1 MNKRAVCDFQGGVE
15 VAQVEGLAREVRR
28 AAGAKDDEI
37 PALTV
42 VIAHWMGARSV
53 ELVDRMIGSAA
64 LVTVDGRSRI
74 MALRSAPDLRFAI
87 AHEFG
92 HWALRRIAC
101 LALEHADEERAANTF
116 AAAILAPAPLVQRA
130 FAYYGEDHRVMASQL
145 RMSQTSTVLRIAEV
159 RGDER
164 VVVTRNG
171 NVLARNTVAIPR
183 DRAVSLARSRASKGL
198 AKARLRGGIDE
209 GRVALR
215 AV

>member
-1 MNKRAVCDFQGGVE
+1 ME

-37 PALTV
+37 LALAA

-53 ELVDRMIGSAA
+53 ELVDRMIGRAA
-64 LVTVDGRSRI
+64 LVTVDGQSRI

-92 HWALRRIAC
+92 HWVLRQIAH
-101 LALEHADEERAANTF
+101 LVLEHAEEERAANTF

-130 FAYYGEDHRVMASQL
+130 FAYYGEDHGVMASQL

-171 NVLARNTVAIPR
+171 NVLARNTVVIPR
-183 DRAVSLARSRASKGL
+183 ERAVDAVRGRAPRGL